1 VKKLLFVFILM
12 GLISGA
18 TLGEELKNEKY
29 SSDEIVVKFKQSGEK
44 QLDNLKYE
52 IKEVKPLFKDFKKNR
67 QKIKI
72 ISQKK

>member
-1 VKKLLFVFILM
+1 MKKLLFVFILM